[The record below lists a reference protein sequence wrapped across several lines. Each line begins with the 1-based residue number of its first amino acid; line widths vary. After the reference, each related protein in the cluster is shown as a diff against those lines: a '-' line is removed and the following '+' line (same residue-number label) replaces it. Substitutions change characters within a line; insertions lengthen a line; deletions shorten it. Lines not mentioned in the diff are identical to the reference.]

1 MTTSITARAAG
12 SRAKF
17 GLLVLGSFAGVMA
30 AGAASAASPDSD
42 VPSVVVKYSE
52 QSLATDE
59 GVNALYRRI
68 TNAAKQVCPEAS
80 IRSFS
85 LQRQVEQCRDQA
97 IARAIRQ
104 IDNSRLA
111 ALHASHSKNG

>member
-1 MTTSITARAAG
+1 MSTSITARAAG
-12 SRAKF
+12 PRAKF
-17 GLLVLGSFAGVMA
+17 GLLMLGAFAGVMG
-30 AGAASAASPDSD
+30 AGAAGAASPDSD

-59 GVNALYRRI
+59 GVHALYRRI
-68 TNAAKQVCPEAS
+68 TNAAKQVCPDAS
-80 IRSFS
+80 SRSLS
-85 LQRQVEQCRDQA
+85 RQSQVEQCRDQA

-111 ALHASHSKNG
+111 ALHAVHSKNG

>member
-1 MTTSITARAAG
+1 MSVSNTIRAAG
-12 SRAKF
+12 PLAKF
-17 GLLVLGSFAGVMA
+17 GLLLLGSLAGIMA
-30 AGAASAASPDSD
+30 AGAAGLDGD

-59 GVNALYRRI
+59 GVYTLYRQI
-68 TNAAKQVCPEAS
+68 KNAAKQVCPAEQT
-80 IRSFS
+80 RDLKRQS
-85 LQRQVEQCRDQA
+85 LIQECRNQA

-111 ALHASHSKNG
+111 ALHAAHSKNG